1 MSYMPRD
8 LANRRYA
15 ERERERERRPSTL
28 RDCRRETNY
37 FPQQHASM
45 LFTAHNEL
53 FERLRSYREYKMS
66 PPPPAPA
73 LSPSPHR
80 FLLFSLRSFSC
91 LSIFFPALWRN
102 APEYFCPANFP
113 IANDLDDDAEVAPV
127 HLSVASLPVGGE
139 KTGCRD
145 VIRRNKLFQNYL
157 VRFFFFF
164 FFLSFSVETERGG
177 NMSKGEDIV
186 IANGSRDI
194 YETFSRTLMGGIAR
208 GE

>member
-1 MSYMPRD
+1 MSYMPCD

-15 ERERERERRPSTL
+15 EREREREREKRPSTF

-66 PPPPAPA
+66 PPLPPP
-73 LSPSPHR
+73 PPR
-80 FLLFSLRSFSC
+80 FLLSSLRSFSC

-113 IANDLDDDAEVAPV
+113 IANDLDVDDDAEVAEV
-127 HLSVASLPVGGE
+127 HLSVASLPWGGGRNTLPWRNST
-139 KTGCRD
+139 KQ
-145 VIRRNKLFQNYL
+145 VISKLP
-157 VRFFFFF
+157 RSIIFFFFF
-164 FFLSFSVETERGG
+164 FFLF
-177 NMSKGEDIV
+177 
-186 IANGSRDI
+186 
-194 YETFSRTLMGGIAR
+194 LC
-208 GE
+208 